1 MSKIN
6 VDIKIVGIE
15 DVYPNPWN
23 PNIQSV
29 RVEEATTESIG
40 MFGMLDPLTV
50 RPHPDQE
57 GKYQII
63 DGAHRQ
69 ASCMKL
75 GYKVIP
81 VNVVKGLTEGEAKK
95 LTVIANET
103 RGYAEKPAL
112 ADLLSTIKPEFGEE
126 LIQGLP
132 YYQNELDDL
141 LAMSDHDW
149 EDFDS
154 SFDGSDDQSDSLDQ
168 FNITHPQEGADSFE
182 SALCL
187 FLEKYP
193 SAELKRN

>member
-81 VNVVKGLTEGEAKK
+81 VNVV
-95 LTVIANET
+95 ET
-103 RGYAEKPAL
+103 RGYAEKTAL

>member
-6 VDIKIVGIE
+6 IDVKIVGIE
-15 DVYPNPWN
+15 DVFPNPWN

-50 RPHPDQE
+50 RPHPEEQ
-57 GKYQII
+57 GKFQII

-75 GYKVIP
+75 GYKEIP
-81 VNVVKGLTEGEAKK
+81 VNIVHGLTEGEAKK

-103 RGYAEKPAL
+103 RGYAEKTAL
-112 ADLLSTIKPEFGEE
+112 ADLLSQIQPEFGED

-132 YYQNELDDL
+132 YYASELEDL
-141 LAMSDHDW
+141 LQMAEHDW
-149 EDFDS
+149 EDYNS
-154 SFDGSDDQSDSLDQ
+154 NFDGTADETDSVEQ
-168 FNITHPQEGADSFE
+168 FIITHPQEGAESFDT
-182 SALCL
+182 ALNV

-193 SAELKRN
+193 SAELNRN

>member
-6 VDIKIVGIE
+6 IDVKVVDIE
-15 DVYPNPWN
+15 DVFPNPWN

-50 RPHPDQE
+50 RPHPQEE

-75 GYKVIP
+75 GYTKIP
-81 VNVVKGLTEGEAKK
+81 VNIIQGLSEGECKK
-95 LTVIANET
+95 LTIISNET
-103 RGYAEKPAL
+103 KGYSEKTAL
-112 ADLLSTIKPEFGEE
+112 ADLLSEISPEFGDE
-126 LIQGLP
+126 LINGLP
-132 YYQNELDDL
+132 YHADELNNL
-141 LAMSDHDW
+141 LEMANHDW
-149 EDFDS
+149 EDFSED
-154 SFDGSDDQSDSLDQ
+154 FQGSAEEHPTEV
-168 FNITHPQEGADSFE
+168 FTITHPQEGAESLH
-182 SALCL
+182 SALES

-193 SAELKRN
+193 DAKLER